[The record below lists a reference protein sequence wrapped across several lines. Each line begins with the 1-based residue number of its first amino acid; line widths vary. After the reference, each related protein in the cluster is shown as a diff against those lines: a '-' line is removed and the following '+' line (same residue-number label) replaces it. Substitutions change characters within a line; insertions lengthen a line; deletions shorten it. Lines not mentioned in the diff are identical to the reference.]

1 MKLGLIPYCDM
12 NIIFEKGMRGG
23 CPYVSNRYSKTNN
36 KYINFYDPKQK
47 SKNIKYLDP
56 NYLHGYTMYK
66 FL

>member
-1 MKLGLIPYCDM
+1 
-12 NIIFEKGMRGG
+12 MRGG
-23 CPYVSNRYSKTNN
+23 CPYISNRYSKTNN

-47 SKNIKYLDP
+47 SKNIAYLDP